1 MKILLLLEQIS
12 QWLGVLGYT
21 YGMKVASL
29 QTTEY
34 FARMHDQFGMIPK
47 EARLTFSNP
56 RRQLA
61 SNAHELEEIT
71 SFVRA
76 YAS

>member
-21 YGMKVASL
+21 YGMKAASL

-34 FARMHDQFGMIPK
+34 FARMHDRFGIIPK
-47 EARLTFSNP
+47 EATLTFSNP

-61 SNAHELEEIT
+61 LDAHELEEVT
-71 SFVRA
+71 SFN
-76 YAS
+76 